1 MAYLLRYLLIFWLL
15 WIALA
20 TLLAWA
26 GFFHGRVFWIF
37 LAVCAVWFAW
47 RWSSG
52 KKGVIF
58 RTPSIPS
65 ALFWGS
71 VLVFI
76 FLTTF
81 TFFQAQTLFE
91 GRDQGA
97 ISHAAYLLA
106 HHHSLHIPL
115 EEAQSF
121 FAAYGEGKALNFPGF
136 YYDEVGALTPQ
147 FPHPVI
153 AWYASFLSIG
163 IPSPIHIMTAN
174 AIALFVFAATFFS
187 LLRHFTDRNTAGLF
201 TLLALL
207 AFPVWWFARFSLTE
221 ILFLALLWTSI
232 LFLLRVVRKSSAANL
247 ATLTLSLSILAITR
261 IEGPVFTGLTLLAFL
276 SLPLLHT
283 KSKMARAEKFGKNA
297 FCELPAA
304 SIRLRRS
311 EGKASKKRFSRI
323 SEEALPTST
332 KDEMSPDKP
341 RGSVCSKRVLA
352 PLSKPSAG
360 NRERFSRISEKSI
373 FASLSW
379 QLLISA
385 FVIFATLSLAILL
398 NPPFYTAVAK
408 ALLQTLGFL
417 DPSANT
423 TSEPSLS
430 FFSLWNILFLYGIGL
445 LAILALLS
453 LPLLHTKSKMARA
466 EKFGKNAFCELPAA
480 SIRLR
485 RSEGKASKKRFSRI
499 SEEALPTSTK
509 DEMSP
514 DKPRGSVC
522 SKRVLAPLSK
532 PSAGNRERFA
542 RISEK
547 LLAIVIIL
555 SPSLLYF
562 FHPFISADHPWML
575 RRFTIAATLCIFLIG
590 IAFFA
595 ARERNLFKK
604 PWLPNAL
611 LGLLFASQLIP
622 IFHFFTVRQDT
633 DLYAQTLAFSRNFHE
648 NDLVL
653 VGPDVSGSGFTML
666 PSVLREAGIAS
677 AYFFNSEDLERG
689 DFSNF
694 DSVFLLMNKESS
706 ITNNEEW
713 GTEHGMGVPFSGT
726 RISPSFTPAFP
737 KPEFYQTENT
747 LFRIR

>member
-360 NRERFSRISEKSI
+360 NRERF
-373 FASLSW
+373 
-379 QLLISA
+379 
-385 FVIFATLSLAILL
+385 
-398 NPPFYTAVAK
+398 
-408 ALLQTLGFL
+408 
-417 DPSANT
+417 
-423 TSEPSLS
+423 
-430 FFSLWNILFLYGIGL
+430 
-445 LAILALLS
+445 
-453 LPLLHTKSKMARA
+453 
-466 EKFGKNAFCELPAA
+466 
-480 SIRLR
+480 
-485 RSEGKASKKRFSRI
+485 
-499 SEEALPTSTK
+499 
-509 DEMSP
+509 
-514 DKPRGSVC
+514 
-522 SKRVLAPLSK
+522 
-532 PSAGNRERFA
+532 A